1 MNFSQ
6 EQIDDTII
14 PSDIVTS
21 QIENTIVCGLKYYFP
36 INDNNSRFDLVEIKT
51 THTKVAPTPH
61 CKIHGAMNCVAI
73 HINGRLWRCIQ
84 SCQLKDCRAGCE
96 EKHE

>member
-14 PSDIVTS
+14 PSDSITRH
-21 QIENTIVCGLKYYFP
+21 IENNIVCGLKYYFP

-51 THTKVAPTPH
+51 THEKVLPTPH
-61 CKIHGAMNCVAI
+61 CKIHGAMSCVAI
-73 HINGRLWRCIQ
+73 HQSGKLWRCIQ
-84 SCQLKDCRAGCE
+84 NNQLKDCRAGCE
-96 EKHE
+96 ERT